1 MFAWSWVRIITMST
15 MREITRATS
24 STGSPRASW
33 VSPMFSTMDA
43 PPSWKMP
50 ASNETRVRVEL
61 FSKTIASMRSTS
73 GWYAT

>member
-1 MFAWSWVRIITMST
+1 
-15 MREITRATS
+15 MREMTRATS
-24 STGSPRASW
+24 SMGSPRASC
-33 VSPMFSTMDA
+33 VSPMLSTMEA

-61 FSKTIASMRSTS
+61 FSNTMASIRSTS